1 MAPRTQMEKLNMKD
15 QVFIN
20 RVREALIIELKEY
33 FEEIAEEV
41 IKDAINAVVGSL
53 EVSIKSEYD
62 ENDFRTVNKVVV
74 LNKRENKYHE

>member
-1 MAPRTQMEKLNMKD
+1 MEKLNMKD

-53 EVSIKSEYD
+53 EVPIKSEYD